1 MQSCKNR
8 LSPSHFPVVLLQWTA
23 FDGEKLVDKLKS
35 EGINAAVIGRVTDS
49 GRYVTFNGI
58 RKELVPQEKDE
69 IYRVDL

>member
-1 MQSCKNR
+1 M
-8 LSPSHFPVVLLQWTA
+8 TA